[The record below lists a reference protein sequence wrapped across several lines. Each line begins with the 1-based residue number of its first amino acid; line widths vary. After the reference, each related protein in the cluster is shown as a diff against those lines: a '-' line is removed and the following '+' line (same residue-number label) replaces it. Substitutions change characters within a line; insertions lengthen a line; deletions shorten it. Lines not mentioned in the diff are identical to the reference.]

1 VRGRDVAAV
10 IMETIPAT
18 YGFPLPAPGYL
29 AEVKRMCERHGA
41 LYIADEVQT
50 GLMRTGEL
58 WAITKHGVVPDL
70 LVTGK
75 GISGGMYPISAVLVS
90 EQAAG
95 WLTEDGFGHMS
106 TFGGAELGC
115 VAALKTLEITCRP
128 EVRSMVHYI
137 AGLFTQG
144 LRHIQGQCPDW
155 FTGIRQDGLV
165 MGLEFDH
172 PQGAKFVMKRLY
184 EAGVWAIFSTLDPRV
199 LQFKPGV
206 LMTPSLCEELLDR
219 VEVAVGKAAAD
230 ARPGRRRP

>member
-1 VRGRDVAAV
+1 
-10 IMETIPAT
+10 
-18 YGFPLPAPGYL
+18 
-29 AEVKRMCERHGA
+29 
-41 LYIADEVQT
+41 
-50 GLMRTGEL
+50 
-58 WAITKHGVVPDL
+58 
-70 LVTGK
+70 
-75 GISGGMYPISAVLVS
+75 
-90 EQAAG
+90 
-95 WLTEDGFGHMS
+95 MS

-137 AGLFTQG
+137 AALFTQG